1 MAGGGIRSGMG
12 ITSLILLAGAVVLLF
27 FVVLSGVTNTTPL
40 NKTYFLS
47 ADTST
52 IAGSGRATSQWTYFY
67 VCGAGNA
74 DCGKPVPAL
83 PFGYAWVGGSAGAP
97 DALVGKHAKHTT
109 STYYYYMWRFGWVFY
124 LIALVSTVSAFFLA
138 LLSPISRLAS
148 GLAGLTATFAL
159 FWMSLAAALMT
170 VVFVKARDRFHDAGM
185 SAKVGRYAFGFTWGA
200 WAAILLAALMLFLG
214 AGLGGSSRKEK
225 RSSSASRVPKES
237 AASGG
242 GFGFYRRQRHR
253 GAVGRTSSISDSQRR
268 VKDEYA

>member
-12 ITSLILLAGAVVLLF
+12 IASLILLAGAVVLLF
-27 FVVLSGVTNTTPL
+27 FVVLSGVKNTTPL

-67 VCGAGNA
+67 VCGAGNTG
-74 DCGKPVPAL
+74 CGKPIPDM
-83 PFGYAWVGGSAGAP
+83 PFGAAWVGGSASAP
-97 DALVGKHAKHTT
+97 AALVGSHYKHTT

-124 LIALVSTVSAFFLA
+124 LMALVFTVFAFFAA

-148 GLAGLTATFAL
+148 GFSGLIATFAL

-170 VVFVKARDRFHDAGM
+170 VTFVKARNEFHHAGL
-185 SAKVGRYAFGFTWGA
+185 AAHIGKYAMGFTWGA
-200 WAAILLAALMLFLG
+200 WAAIFLAALMLFLG
-214 AGLGGSSRKEK
+214 AGLGGSSRKK

-253 GAVGRTSSISDSQRR
+253 GTAGRTSSISDSQRR

>member
-12 ITSLILLAGAVVLLF
+12 LASLVLLAGAVVLLF
-27 FVVLSGVTNTTPL
+27 FVVLSGVKNTTPL
-40 NKTYFLS
+40 NKTFFLS

-52 IAGSGRATSQWTYFY
+52 IAGSGRAVSQWTYFY
-67 VCGAGNA
+67 VCGKGNT
-74 DCGKPVPAL
+74 DCGKAVPAL

-97 DALVGKHAKHTT
+97 DELVGKHGKHTT

-124 LIALVSTVSAFFLA
+124 LIALLTTVFAFFAA
-138 LLSPISRLAS
+138 LLAPLSRLAS
-148 GLAGLTATFAL
+148 GLSGLIATFAL

-170 VVFVKARDRFHDAGM
+170 VVFVKARNRFRDAGIT
-185 SAKVGRYAFGFTWGA
+185 SQIGKYAFGFTWGA
-200 WAAILLAALMLFLG
+200 WAALFLAATMLFLG

-225 RSSSASRVPKES
+225 HSSTATRVPKES

-242 GFGFYRRQRHR
+242 GFGFYRRQRNR
-253 GAVGRTSSISDSQRR
+253 NAGRTSSISDSQRR